1 MSLGDGGLHI
11 PMKNYIMIEHVRNIL
26 CVLVALLICA
36 LFSPSLI
43 YGKDGVGDSLCND
56 ITFVLNEVVVKA
68 TPQSL
73 TPSQVIGRDIISIM
87 PSSSVADALKYMAGV
102 QIKDYG
108 GLGGQKTV
116 NVRSLGSQHVGVY
129 IDGVRVTNVQN
140 GTVDLGKYSLTTLES
155 VSLFNA
161 NKSEALMMA
170 TEYASAST
178 VYLQTHKP
186 DSTAFM
192 LSGTVGSFGTCKA
205 AATWSFV
212 SRKDTSDAIAGFIDA
227 ACTYTKGNY
236 PFRYHT
242 QYEDTAGIRRNS
254 DIRMIRGEGCL
265 FWKGLQWHTYYF
277 DSERGLPGG
286 IVRRLSD
293 AYTDV
298 GREWDKNFFTQ
309 LAYKRLFALH
319 DSDGTLGLRGI
330 MKYTNDWLHYRS
342 DYPEN
347 ISVHAN
353 NKYHQQDIYGAFAS
367 SWERESGDG
376 ISWKASF
383 SSDLRWSDLMTDVK
397 NFSYVY
403 RFDSKTSLA
412 TFFGFRGLIV
422 NLNGLYTTVTDHTSG
437 EAKPLRR
444 LTYNALASCRIKG
457 FTLRAF
463 YKSVFRAPTL
473 NDLYYT
479 LVGNR
484 NLRPE
489 YTRQLDIG
497 FTYFLQGSPSEL
509 MIDIQCDGYCNRVED
524 RIVCLPLK
532 GSYQWTMLN
541 YGYTRSLGIDLT
553 ANISYRTHSLLLSG
567 TFQDDRNR
575 TAPHEDS
582 YDDFIAY
589 SPRWS
594 FTAVYAFHCKRWS
607 VSLSHMFVDRRYW
620 TAENAIEPPLDAY
633 NCTDMKVG
641 YDLLLHR
648 AKSLIFEVECQNL
661 FDSRYEIIQRWP
673 MPGRRFAATLKFQI

>member
-1 MSLGDGGLHI
+1 
-11 PMKNYIMIEHVRNIL
+11 MKCARCEKEFL
-26 CVLVALLICA
+26 CNLRSVHAALFA
-36 LFSPSLI
+36 AVVFSPSLI
-43 YGKDGVGDSLCND
+43 YANGGPDSLRRD
-56 ITFVLNEVVVKA
+56 TSIVLNEVVVK
-68 TPQSL
+68 TSPRSL
-73 TPSQVIGRDIISIM
+73 TPSQVIGRDIISAM
-87 PSSSVADALKYMAGV
+87 TSSSVADALKYMAGV

-155 VSLFNA
+155 VSVFNA

-192 LSGTVGSFGTCKA
+192 VSGAVGSFGTCKG

-212 SRKDTSDAIAGFIDA
+212 SKKDTPDVVAGFIDA
-227 ACTYTKGNY
+227 AYTYSKGDY

-242 QYEDTAGIRRNS
+242 EYEDTTGTRRNS
-254 DIRMIRGEGCL
+254 DIRMVRAEGCL

-293 AYTDV
+293 TYTDV
-298 GREWDKNFFTQ
+298 GREWDRNFFTQ
-309 LAYKRLFALH
+309 LAYKKLFALH
-319 DSDGTLGLRGI
+319 GYDGTLGLRGI

-353 NKYHQQDIYGAFAS
+353 NKYHQQDIYGAFAT
-367 SWERESGDG
+367 SWDRESADG
-376 ISWKASF
+376 VSWKASL

-403 RFDSKTSLA
+403 RFDSKTSLSA
-412 TFFGFRGLIV
+412 FIYYGNFQV
-422 NLNGLYTTVTDHTSG
+422 NLSGLYTDVTDRTRG
-437 EAKPLRR
+437 EARPLRR
-444 LTYNALASCRIKG
+444 FTYNALASCRIKN
-457 FTLRAF
+457 FTLRTF

-489 YTRQLDIG
+489 YTRQCDVG
-497 FTYFLQGSPSEL
+497 FTYFLSDTPSGL
-509 MIDIQCDGYCNRVED
+509 MMDIQCDGYYNHVED

-553 ANISYRTHSLLLSG
+553 ANISYRTNSLLLSG

-575 TAPHEDS
+575 TDPREDS
-582 YDDFIAY
+582 YNDFIAY

-594 FTAVYAFHCKRWS
+594 FTAVYAFHSRRWS
-607 VSLSHMFVDRRYW
+607 ASLSHMFVDKRYW

-633 NCTDMKVG
+633 NCTDVKVG
-641 YDLLLHR
+641 YDLPLRR
-648 AKSLIFEVECQNL
+648 AKSLTLEVECQNL
-661 FDSRYEIIQRWP
+661 FDRRYEIIQRRP
-673 MPGRRFAATLKFQI
+673 MPRRRVAATLKFQI

>member
-1 MSLGDGGLHI
+1 
-11 PMKNYIMIEHVRNIL
+11 MKRITKIV
-26 CVLVALLICA
+26 CAALLAAA
-36 LFSPSLI
+36 LFNPSVARAKE
-43 YGKDGVGDSLCND
+43 GADAVRADSSV
-56 ITFVLNEVVVKA
+56 VLSEVVVKA
-68 TPQSL
+68 PPRNI
-73 TPSQVIGRDIISIM
+73 TPSQVIGRDVITAM

-186 DSTAFM
+186 EKTSVDV
-192 LSGTVGSFGTCKA
+192 SGTVGSFGTYKA
-205 AATWSFV
+205 AATWNFV
-212 SRKDTSDAIAGFIDA
+212 AKQDTENAVAGFIDGA
-227 ACTYTKGNY
+227 FTTSKGNY
-236 PFRYHT
+236 PFRYKT
-242 QYEDTAGIRRNS
+242 EYEDTTGTRRNS
-254 DIRMIRGEGCL
+254 DIRMFRIEGCL
-265 FWKGLQWHTYYF
+265 FWRGLQWHTYYF
-277 DSERGLPGG
+277 NSARGLPGG

-293 AYTDV
+293 TYTDV
-298 GREWDKNFFTQ
+298 GREWDRNFFTQ
-309 LAYKRLFALH
+309 VTYKRSFTLS
-319 DSDGTLGLRGI
+319 SDKGIVGVRGI
-330 MKYTNDWLHYRS
+330 VKYTNDWLHYRS

-353 NKYHQQDIYGAFAS
+353 NKYHQQDVYGAVAG
-367 SWERESGDG
+367 SWEREFAEGLAL
-376 ISWKASF
+376 KASL
-383 SSDLRWSDLMTDVK
+383 STDLRWSDLTTDVK

-403 RFDSKTSLA
+403 RIDSKTSLA
-412 TFFGFRGLIV
+412 AFLTYKGLQI
-422 NLNGLYTTVTDHTSG
+422 NLSSLYTNVTDHTRG

-444 LTYNALASCRIKG
+444 LTWNALASYTLG
-457 FTLRAF
+457 NFTLRAF

-489 YTRQLDIG
+489 YTKQLDAG
-497 FTYFLQGSPSEL
+497 FTYSLPTSVSGL
-509 MIDIQCDGYCNRVED
+509 YVDIQLDGYYNKVED

-541 YGYTRSLGIDLT
+541 YGHTRSLGIDLT
-553 ANISYRTHSLLLSG
+553 ANVSFKGHSLLLSG

-575 TAPHEDS
+575 TDPNDDA
-582 YDDFIAY
+582 YNDFIAY

-594 FTAVYAFHCKRWS
+594 FTAVYAFHYKGFS
-607 VSLSHMFVDRRYW
+607 ASLSHIFVDKRYW
-620 TAENAIEPPLDAY
+620 TAENAIEPPLEPY
-633 NCTDMKVG
+633 NCTDIKAG
-641 YDLLLHR
+641 YCLELPR
-648 AKSLIFEVECQNL
+648 RMSITFEVECQNL
-661 FDSRYEIIQRWP
+661 FDCRYEIIQRWP
-673 MPGRRFAATLKFQI
+673 MPGRRFAGTLKFQI

>member
-1 MSLGDGGLHI
+1 MA
-11 PMKNYIMIEHVRNIL
+11 MA
-26 CVLVALLICA
+26 VALA
-36 LFSPSLI
+36 AFSPS
-43 YGKDGVGDSLCND
+43 GASAGGRADSLRRD
-56 ITFVLNEVVVKA
+56 SVVMLKEVVVRA
-68 TPQSL
+68 AQPNI
-73 TPSQVIGRDIISIM
+73 TPSQIIGRDIISAL
-87 PSSSVADALKYMAGV
+87 PSSSVADALKYLAGV

-140 GTVDLGKYSLTTLES
+140 GTVDLGKYSLSTLES

-161 NKSEALMMA
+161 NKSEPLMMA

-186 DSTAFM
+186 DSAAFTAAAT
-192 LSGTVGSFGTCKA
+192 LGSFGTAKG

-212 SRKDTSDAIAGFIDA
+212 AEKPRRPLAGFVDA
-227 ACTYTKGNY
+227 AYTYTKGNY

-242 QYEDTAGIRRNS
+242 EYEDTTGTRRNS
-254 DIRMIRGEGCL
+254 DIRMARIESCL
-265 FWKGLQWHTYYF
+265 FWNGLQWHTYYF

-293 AYTDV
+293 TYTDV
-298 GREWDKNFFTQ
+298 GREWDRNFFTQ
-309 LAYKRLFALH
+309 LAYKHLFPVY
-319 DSDGTLGLRGI
+319 DDRGNIGVRGI
-330 MKYTNDWLHYRS
+330 VKYSNDWLHYRS

-347 ISVHAN
+347 ISVHSN
-353 NKYHQQDIYGAFAS
+353 NRYHQQDIYAAAAFA
-367 SWERESGDG
+367 WERDTEEGL
-376 ISWKASF
+376 SWKASA
-383 SSDLRWSDLMTDVK
+383 STDLRWSDLTTDVK

-403 RFDSKTSLA
+403 RLDSKTSVAAFLKYR
-412 TFFGFRGLIV
+412 GFAL
-422 NLNGLYTTVTDHTSG
+422 NLSGLYTNVTDHTRG

-444 LTYNALASCRIKG
+444 FTYNAGAS
-457 FTLRAF
+457 FTVKDFIVRAF

-489 YTRQLDIG
+489 YTKQFDIGLTYTLPYSPDGLSMDIQLD
-497 FTYFLQGSPSEL
+497 
-509 MIDIQCDGYCNRVED
+509 GYYNHVED

-541 YGYTRSLGIDLT
+541 YGYTRSLGVDLT
-553 ANISYRTHSLLLSG
+553 ANINYKVNSLLLAG

-575 TAPHEDS
+575 TDPAEDA
-582 YDDFIAY
+582 YNDFIAY

-594 FTAVYAFHCKRWS
+594 FTAVYAFNHKRWTA
-607 VSLSHMFVDRRYW
+607 SLSHMFVDKRYW
-620 TAENAIEPPLDAY
+620 TAENSIEPPLDAY
-633 NCTDMKVG
+633 NCTDAKVG
-641 YDLLLHR
+641 YRLPLHR
-648 AKSLIFEVECQNL
+648 AMSLGFEVECQNL
-661 FDSRYEIIQRWP
+661 FDCRYEIIQRWP
-673 MPGRRFAATLKFQI
+673 MPGRRFAATIKLNI